1 MSQSTTPEGDTP
13 PTAVWEAMLAT
24 TGFLPEDEALGL
36 YRAALAGARVG
47 PLLEVGTYCGRST
60 LLLAEAARQHGTVV
74 VTVDHHRGSEEHQPG
89 EGFHDPEL
97 TDPETG
103 RVDTLPAFRRTIAR
117 AGLEEHVVAVVAPS
131 ATAAGVWGGQV
142 GMVFI
147 DGGHSEPAARA
158 DLDGW
163 SPHVAPGGL
172 LVIHDVFED
181 PAEGGRPP
189 YLIFREA
196 LDSGRFVERSA
207 TRSLR
212 VLERVADLGPHLRRA
227 TPAVRR

>member
-1 MSQSTTPEGDTP
+1 MSQTTIPDEATP
-13 PTAVWEAMLAT
+13 PAAVWEAMLST

-36 YRAALAGARVG
+36 YRAALAGARLG
-47 PLLEVGTYCGRST
+47 PLLEIGTYCGRST

-89 EGFHDPEL
+89 EGFHDPDL

-103 RVDTLPAFRRTIAR
+103 RVDTLPAFRRTISS
-117 AGLEEHVVAVVAPS
+117 AGLEEYVVAVVAAS
-131 ATAAGVWGGQV
+131 ATAAGVWGGEV

-147 DGGHSEPAARA
+147 DGGHSEQAARR
-158 DLDGW
+158 DLAGW
-163 SPHVAPGGL
+163 SPHVVPEGL

-189 YLIFREA
+189 YLIYREA

-212 VLERVADLGPHLRRA
+212 VLQRVA
-227 TPAVRR
+227 

>member
-1 MSQSTTPEGDTP
+1 MSATTIPTDATPEP
-13 PTAVWEAMLAT
+13 AVWEAMLAT

-36 YRAALAGARVG
+36 YRAALAAAHLG

-60 LLLAEAARQHGTVV
+60 VLLAAAARDHGQLV

-89 EGFHDPEL
+89 EGFHDPAL
-97 TDPETG
+97 TDQETG
-103 RVDTLPAFRRTIAR
+103 RVDTLPTFRRTLER
-117 AGLEEHVVAVVAPS
+117 SGLEEHVVAVVAPS
-131 ATAAGVWGGQV
+131 PTAARVWTTPV

-147 DGGHSEPAARA
+147 DGGHSEQAARA
-158 DLDGW
+158 DLAGW
-163 SPHVAPGGL
+163 APHVLADGL

-189 YLIFREA
+189 YLIYREA
-196 LDSGRFVERSA
+196 LDSGRFVEVEA

-212 VLERVADLGPHLRRA
+212 VLRRVA
-227 TPAVRR
+227 